1 MPDDAEPLH
10 AARLLAVWTTVASED
25 DARRIA
31 RLCVEQ
37 RLAACVQWS
46 RIDSCYEWKGALQQE
61 AEIRIVLKTTHERY
75 AALEAAV
82 RQAHPYELP
91 AIFAFDVAFASEAYR
106 DWVAAQVA

>member
-1 MPDDAEPLH
+1 MKM
-10 AARLLAVWTTVASED
+10 LAVWTTVATED

-46 RIDSCYEWKGALQQE
+46 RIDSCYEWKGQVQQE
-61 AEIRIVLKTTHERY
+61 PEVRIVLKTTDDRY
-75 AALEAAV
+75 AALEAAL

-91 AIFAFDVAFASEAYR
+91 AIFAFDVAAASDDYR
-106 DWVAAQVA
+106 AWVEGQTQEPSA

>member
-1 MPDDAEPLH
+1 MKM
-10 AARLLAVWTTVASED
+10 LAVWTTVATED

-46 RIDSCYEWKGALQQE
+46 RIDSCYEWKGQVQQE
-61 AEIRIVLKTTHERY
+61 PEIRIVLKTTDDRY
-75 AALEAAV
+75 AALEAAL

-91 AIFAFDVAFASEAYR
+91 AIFAFDVAAASAEYCA
-106 DWVAAQVA
+106 WVEGQTQEPSA